1 MAFSTALSTAHELA
15 RTAHR
20 WMVRS
25 APVAGLAAVG
35 LVAAACTGVPK
46 GAGSYMFT
54 VVDAANGKPVEGVG
68 ISATVVGGASRGTP
82 VRTGTTDEDGVAVL
96 GFGNWGSVEVTL
108 AEGEKTERWVVMQD
122 RVAVN
127 GGKASLEPLRMIVGS
142 GAQGGVSSYRV
153 SVTRV
158 ERGPKVDN

>member
-1 MAFSTALSTAHELA
+1 MAFSTMGVTAFSTALSTVLSATRVAPLA
-15 RTAHR
+15 VLATA
-20 WMVRS
+20 
-25 APVAGLAAVG
+25 G

-54 VVDAANGKPVEGVG
+54 VVDASNGKPVEGVS
-68 ISATVVGGASRGTP
+68 ISATVVGGASRGAP
-82 VRTGTTDEDGVAVL
+82 VRSGTTDEDGVAVL

-127 GGKASLEPLRMIVGS
+127 GGKNSLEPLRMIVGS